1 VLKSLLNRFRGKVQ
15 QDIKPAVPATP
26 ELLGMRL
33 GGAVELNDI
42 KLRMIEDST
51 TFKSVNKIQLI
62 QAVGAVKLDEETS
75 ALRFYTDDDGF
86 FQFILEGGTTENHIS
101 DGKLWFFY
109 DTYGIGNSAEWDRQ
123 LEQGISQPTYSLDD
137 HEFTRLWKTV
147 GEHNPPVAMRE
158 TTYSENGTQ
167 SETDQFIMLYERE
180 ASDSLIEYLMV
191 SGEER
196 IVEDNLDRCLVV
208 STGIDITL
216 SDFSVIG

>member
-1 VLKSLLNRFRGKVQ
+1 MLKSLFNQFREK
-15 QDIKPAVPATP
+15 KPEATKHAHSVP

-42 KLRMIEDST
+42 KLRMIEGAT

-62 QAVGAVKLDEETS
+62 QAVGAVKLDQETS

-109 DTYGIGNSAEWDRQ
+109 DTYGIGDSAEWERQ
-123 LEQGISQPTYSLDD
+123 LEQGISQPTYSL
-137 HEFTRLWKTV
+137 EANRFTRLWKDL
-147 GEHNPPVAMRE
+147 GEQNPPVAMRE

-167 SETDQFIMLYERE
+167 SETDQFIMLYERD
-180 ASDSLIEYLMV
+180 ASNSLIEYLMV
-191 SGEER
+191 AGEER
-196 IVEDNLDRCLVV
+196 VVDNNLDRCLVI
-208 STGIDITL
+208 STGIDITV

>member
-1 VLKSLLNRFRGKVQ
+1 MLKSLFDRFRGKGQEVATPG
-15 QDIKPAVPATP
+15 PAIP

-42 KLRMIEDST
+42 KLRVIEGAT
-51 TFKSVNKIQLI
+51 TFKSVSKIQLI
-62 QAVGAVKLDEETS
+62 QAVGAVKLNEETS

-86 FQFILEGGTTENHIS
+86 FQFILEGGKTENHIS

-109 DTYGIGNSAEWDRQ
+109 DTFGIGDSAEWERQ
-123 LEQGISQPTYSLDD
+123 LEQGISQPLYSLET
-137 HEFTRLWKTV
+137 HQYTRLWKDV

-167 SETDQFIMLYERE
+167 SETDQFVMLYERE

-196 IVEDNLDRCLVV
+196 VVDNNLDRCLVV
-208 STGIDITL
+208 STGIDITV

>member
-1 VLKSLLNRFRGKVQ
+1 MLKSLFDKFRGKGQEAV
-15 QDIKPAVPATP
+15 KSGPAVP

-42 KLRMIEDST
+42 KLRMIEGAT
-51 TFKSVNKIQLI
+51 TFKAVNKIQLI
-62 QAVGAVKLDEETS
+62 QAVGEVKLNEETS

-109 DTYGIGNSAEWDRQ
+109 DTFGIGDSAEWERQ
-123 LEQGISQPTYSLDD
+123 LEQGISQPEYSLEA
-137 HEFTRLWKTV
+137 HRFTRLWKVV

-158 TTYSENGTQ
+158 TTYSDNGTQ

-196 IVEDNLDRCLVV
+196 VVDNNLDRCLVV
-208 STGIDITL
+208 STGIDISV